1 MEVKASKRMR
11 KDVDVLVVD
20 HPDPFVHRVP
30 EEVLEGNIRGTE
42 ETSLGIEGNAVLRL
56 SGPTFQ
62 GLIYVF
68 SQRGGVDERDRG
80 LLHAEEAML
89 DISTTYGTD
98 PIPLR
103 KRTL

>member
-11 KDVDVLVVD
+11 KDVDMLAVD
-20 HPDPFVHRVP
+20 HPDPFVHRVS
-30 EEVLEGNIRGTE
+30 EEVLEGNIRGTD
-42 ETSLGIEGNAVLRL
+42 ETSLGLDGNAVLRP

-62 GLIYVF
+62 GLIYVSF
-68 SQRGGVDERDRG
+68 QRGGVDERDRG
-80 LLHAEEAML
+80 LIHAEEAML
-89 DISTTYGTD
+89 DISTTYGAD